1 MNEKKIKLKWYESG
15 YSITGL
21 LITTILAAI
30 ICSQSFAVGDSSLSV
45 FTSVINHNSSY
56 LFVLI
61 YFILLLTN
69 KGKRYFNYLNVIL
82 IFIYLIST
90 ITSFLTLIQSFS
102 LITISVFLENIILFV
117 YLVHVM
123 LRDTR
128 LWDEFH
134 LARSPFNEIS
144 NEGYYYAIVVVV
156 VFGLIV
162 NLISTVVVSGLFV
175 SVLDAIYVLLFGRY
189 IYLYRDYLD
198 YNKIDSDNEGNFDE
212 IKKDIKE
219 ALDKTDFDDKVVDA
233 AEKVVDTANDVA
245 NKVTDTVKGKKKT
258 KKGDD
263 K

>member
-1 MNEKKIKLKWYESG
+1 MEEKKSKLKWYESG
-15 YSITGL
+15 YSIITL
-21 LITTILAAI
+21 IITTILAAI
-30 ICSQSFAVGDSSLSV
+30 ICSQSFAVGDNSLSV

-61 YFILLLTN
+61 YFVLLFTN
-69 KGKRYFNYLNVIL
+69 KGKKYFNYLNVLL
-82 IFIYLIST
+82 IFIYLINT

-117 YLVHVM
+117 FLVHVM

-128 LWDEFH
+128 LWDELH
-134 LARSPFNEIS
+134 LSRSPFNEIS

-156 VFGLIV
+156 VFDLVV

-175 SVLDAIYVLLFGRY
+175 SILDAIYVLLFGRY

-198 YNKIDSDNEGNFDE
+198 YNKLDSDNDGNFDD

-219 ALDKTDFDDKVVDA
+219 ALDKTDFDDKVND
-233 AEKVVDTANDVA
+233 VVD
-245 NKVTDTVKGKKKT
+245 KVTNEVKGKKKKT